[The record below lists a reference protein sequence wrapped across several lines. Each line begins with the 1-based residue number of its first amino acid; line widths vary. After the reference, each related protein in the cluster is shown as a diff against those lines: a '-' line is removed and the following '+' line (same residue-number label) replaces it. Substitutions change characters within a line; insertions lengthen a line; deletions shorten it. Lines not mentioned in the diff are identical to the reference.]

1 MAVSGNLSDE
11 TNVGVNPLQDSQTE
25 NYFGFTTRSSH
36 SDMKLIVD
44 DVPLYVKRILLEMAY
59 PVLKRIFDEQ
69 LQDEDNNEVTLDDE
83 DAEGFAEFLAC
94 FYPSCEHTIDMNNV
108 FRILPFVYKYEVE
121 RLMKESETLLTNS
134 LPETSSLKCIIKYLS
149 VARQQSMYSVLK
161 LLVDIYKRS
170 IQRAVET
177 ITHEAHIQQAIFSD
191 VKPFLRTEASK
202 YRFLSA
208 GPNGRERYMDL
219 DDFQDAKYSTAQ
231 YEGSH
236 PEVFEDKPIKILTL
250 TLWNIN
256 LDISVVNGY
265 EYRFLFT
272 CNAGVNFMVAV
283 KIVYKNNTSE
293 AQEICV
299 QNSGQ
304 TPLRLLI
311 CDTDTTTVYQ
321 MNGRYTIR
329 FHVLMTKPTQ

>member
-44 DVPLYVKRILLEMAY
+44 DVPLYVKRRPLEMES

-69 LQDEDNNEVTLDDE
+69 LQDEDKNEIRLDDK
-83 DAEGFAEFLAC
+83 DAKVFAEFLAC
-94 FYPSCEHTIDMNNV
+94 FYPYCKHTIDMNNV

-121 RLMKESETLLTNS
+121 RLMEESETLLTNS
-134 LPETSSLKCIIKYLS
+134 LPETSSVKRIIKDLS

-177 ITHEAHIQQAIFSD
+177 ITHEADIQQVIVSE
-191 VKPFLRTEASK
+191 VIPFLRTEASK
-202 YRFLSA
+202 DRFLSA

-219 DDFQDAKYSTAQ
+219 VDFQDANYSTAQ

-236 PEVFEDKPIKILTL
+236 PEVFEHKPIKILTL

-265 EYRFLFT
+265 KYRFLFT
-272 CNAGVNFMVAV
+272 CNAGVKFKVAV

-299 QNSGQ
+299 QRSGQ
-304 TPLRLLI
+304 TPLSLSI
-311 CDTDTTTVYQ
+311 FDTDTTTVYQ
-321 MNGRYTIR
+321 MNGTYTIQ